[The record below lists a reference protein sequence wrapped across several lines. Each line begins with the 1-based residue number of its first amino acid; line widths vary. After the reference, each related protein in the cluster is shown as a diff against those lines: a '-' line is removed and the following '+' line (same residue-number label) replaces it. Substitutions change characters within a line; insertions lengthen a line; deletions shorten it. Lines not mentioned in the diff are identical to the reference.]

1 MKEKVKQFLANGR
14 GAILAI
20 LILELI
26 LTMFIT
32 PNKYDDAK
40 FLSWLEVDTISNIL
54 VNRYNTWTSRVIID
68 FTVFSMLKI
77 SKYAWIITQAV
88 MMALL
93 GYSISKL
100 FIKENKN
107 KMNAMMVFMILAYPI
122 DIMAEAGWA
131 ASTANYIWPLAT
143 ALFALIPIK
152 KVWNAEKF
160 KWFQYIL
167 FMLAIIYACN
177 QEQTCAIV
185 LGTYILFDI
194 LFIIKDKKIHPIIVI
209 QTLLSIISL
218 IFIFTTPGN
227 FIRQNTEIIMNFPNF
242 EMLTLLDKISLG
254 ITSTVGIIIKKG
266 SIAFGI
272 LSLMIAVY
280 ILSNYKE
287 KIYRII
293 ALIPIITICVLSYFK
308 NITFAIFPF
317 LKSFVGTLTENK
329 VILTSANCSNLVFV
343 IPIVFSMVIL
353 ICLVLSIL
361 LIFKNLKNNTAI
373 LVFLVG
379 LASRLI
385 MGFSPTIFASGSRTI
400 IFFEFAMIIASILIW
415 QELVKKNDKN
425 DIKIQNRTQAIIQ
438 CIAVV
443 QYFNILLCILYT
455 QK

>member
-1 MKEKVKQFLANGR
+1 
-14 GAILAI
+14 
-20 LILELI
+20 
-26 LTMFIT
+26 MFIT

-40 FLSWLEVDTISNIL
+40 FLSWLEGDTISNIL

-209 QTLLSIISL
+209 QKLL
-218 IFIFTTPGN
+218 
-227 FIRQNTEIIMNFPNF
+227 
-242 EMLTLLDKISLG
+242 
-254 ITSTVGIIIKKG
+254 
-266 SIAFGI
+266 
-272 LSLMIAVY
+272 
-280 ILSNYKE
+280 
-287 KIYRII
+287 
-293 ALIPIITICVLSYFK
+293 
-308 NITFAIFPF
+308 
-317 LKSFVGTLTENK
+317 
-329 VILTSANCSNLVFV
+329 
-343 IPIVFSMVIL
+343 
-353 ICLVLSIL
+353 
-361 LIFKNLKNNTAI
+361 
-373 LVFLVG
+373 
-379 LASRLI
+379 
-385 MGFSPTIFASGSRTI
+385 
-400 IFFEFAMIIASILIW
+400 
-415 QELVKKNDKN
+415 
-425 DIKIQNRTQAIIQ
+425 
-438 CIAVV
+438 
-443 QYFNILLCILYT
+443 
-455 QK
+455 